1 MDKRANLN
9 DIIAYIEGKRKA
21 SDSLALLTS
30 ITVTAGLLTMAN
42 PAVGSAVSSIY
53 TILGRNLPNQLTGL
67 FNQLKP
73 SFESRAIDDYERCR
87 LAEILLAKLALLDA
101 LEKSFQ
107 AKDRLFARWKIEKSL
122 SVQQHEEILEVD
134 QKRESKLVDEWKTD
148 SFDMVAYWEQFLTDI
163 SSIVEMTPEVRTEF
177 KNTIMQLFEAYKNQV
192 VLQSETF
199 NVYINEKDSITFSHQ
214 INELHTLQ
222 NFRSLYRTIND
233 VDEWLRDSTEPAI
246 NLQFFNYQDKDF
258 IKQLE
263 QQLVNDVIYVKGKTR
278 EEVIYYILYL
288 FKQEKTEHG
297 NNTYIIDTL
306 ENWNKL
312 KGICKGKILIPNFHA
327 QEVEIIPGNTNIIS
341 FSEEDYIGNKS
352 PIELKKR
359 VLSNMY
365 DQLYKVIGNN
375 QKANDLVVRS
385 NGLFSVFKRIVFKGK
400 MAQPKWE
407 SSISDS
413 LIPALLMGSWTDKD
427 QQIVSNLAGMD
438 YSDYMR
444 IIRHVIGGEDPF
456 LLKYKDFSE
465 TVYKLANLEE
475 AWEILFDHLTS
486 EQLVRWKQVAVD
498 LLKDVPPKFD
508 LPNDEH
514 FQAGIVGKG
523 PRYSE
528 TIKKGVLKSLTIFAI
543 MEGRDN
549 FFDIHS
555 TQRFIDEI
563 VESVFEDADRSHK
576 WFALSE
582 HFSELAEASPETVIE
597 QLEKEIKNENSFI
610 WNVFEQ
616 NGDGL
621 WGRNYY
627 THILWGLEKLFCYEE
642 TVSRAIFVL
651 GQLAERKVQYQI
663 TNSPINTLYHALLAW
678 LHNINVTIPEKRA
691 LTRRVV
697 KQTSIGWELICLLI
711 PDRSPG
717 GFATEMKKPDYRPY
731 EFSSELRYKSEIVET
746 YQDYTRLAI
755 EEAGCNLERW
765 AVLFKKCFFFELDLA
780 NEMFTGVQTAI
791 ANTKDDSIKYHLKE
805 TIRELIYTHRYFVK
819 ADWTLDEKYIQIIE
833 EEVFQKI
840 SYENKLYEY
849 LYLFEKDSY
858 NELHPVPYDRDKK
871 MDYQK
876 QRQEL
881 RERRI
886 EALEDIQQDAELDV
900 IMIVNHLDN
909 SNKLGLRAIGS
920 IMASEFHSYNVEEK
934 FIDDILSAEKHE
946 VLLGYME
953 TIYYK
958 HGLRVIEPLLE
969 KVKGILSLYVALLKI
984 PEIDRSFVTLL
995 ESSPVEVAKQYW
1007 KEFNYRSHIKDTK
1020 LFEQVFVNLLENRNY
1035 DGALDM
1041 LRRSDSSDIE
1051 KFVQVLEGIINKPGD
1066 KKMGQLELYV
1076 ITDAFETIY
1085 QVQSLSEELYHRVC
1099 FLEWA
1104 FFSLIK
1110 KTFSPKYLLKE
1121 LKTKPEFMANL
1132 VNVAFKSSDQKN
1144 NNRKLSEAEQRLA
1157 QQAFSVLYDL
1167 GFCPCEEDGKIDVTE
1182 LEKWT
1187 DTYLKLISESK
1198 REAIGKQILGG
1209 CFAHS
1214 PKGTDGIF
1222 PHEAV
1227 REVYERYYS
1236 SNLNK
1241 GFVIG
1246 IANQR
1251 GVFTMTNGEEEKD
1264 LANYYAS
1271 QAKAIRIYFPR
1282 VAASLKEIADD
1293 YSRQSKV
1300 YREKASYDS

>member
-1 MDKRANLN
+1 MDKRANLK
-9 DIIAYIEGKRKA
+9 DIIAYVEGKRKA
-21 SDSLALLTS
+21 SDSLSLLTS
-30 ITVTAGLLTMAN
+30 ITVTVGLLTMAN
-42 PAVGSAVSSIY
+42 PAVSSAVSSVY
-53 TILGRNLPNQLTGL
+53 TILGRNLPDQLTSL

-73 SFESRAIDDYERCR
+73 SFENKARADYERCR

-101 LEKSFQ
+101 LEKSFE
-107 AKDRLFARWKIEKSL
+107 AKDKFFARWKIEKNLSL
-122 SVQQHEEILEVD
+122 QQKEEILEFD
-134 QKRESKLVDEWKTD
+134 QKRESKLVDDWKMD
-148 SFDMVAYWEQFLTDI
+148 SFNMEAYWEQFLTDI

-177 KNTIMQLFEAYKNQV
+177 KKAVMQLYEAYKNQV
-192 VLQSETF
+192 ILQSKTF
-199 NVYINEKDSITFSHQ
+199 NVYINENDSITSSHQ
-214 INELHTLQ
+214 IKEMYALQ
-222 NFRSLYRTIND
+222 NFRSLYRTIDD
-233 VDEWLRDSTEPAI
+233 VDQWLRGATDPSI
-246 NLQFFNYQDKDF
+246 NLQLFNYHEKDF
-258 IKQLE
+258 VKQLE
-263 QQLVNDVIYVKGKTR
+263 QQLLSDVIYVKGKTR

-288 FKQEKTEHG
+288 FKHEKTEHG

-312 KGICKGKILIPNFHA
+312 KGLCQGKILIPNFHA

-359 VLSNMY
+359 VLSNMR
-365 DQLYKVIGNN
+365 DQLHKVIGNL
-375 QKANDLVVRS
+375 QKANDLVTRS

-427 QQIVSNLAGMD
+427 QYLVSKLAGMD
-438 YSDYMR
+438 YSDYMKS
-444 IIRHVIGGEDPF
+444 IRHVIGGEDPF
-456 LLKYKDFSE
+456 LLKHKDFSE

-475 AWEILFDHLTS
+475 AWEILFNHLTS
-486 EQLVRWKQVAVD
+486 EQLASWKQVAVD

-528 TIKKGVLKSLTIFAI
+528 TIKKGVLKSLTIFAT

-549 FFDIHS
+549 FFDILS
-555 TQRFIDEI
+555 TQRFVDEI
-563 VESVFEDADRSHK
+563 VESVFEDADTSKK

-582 HFSELAEASPETVIE
+582 HFSEMAEASPETVIE
-597 QLEKEIKNENSFI
+597 QLEKEVKEGTSFI
-610 WNVFEQ
+610 WDIFEQ

-627 THILWGLEKLFCYEE
+627 THILWGLEKLLCYEE

-651 GQLAERKVQYQI
+651 GQLAERKVQYKI
-663 TNSPINTLYHALLAW
+663 TNSPIDTLYHALLAW
-678 LHNINVTIPEKRA
+678 LHNINVTIPQKIA

-731 EFSSELRYKSEIVET
+731 EFGSELRYKREIVET

-765 AVLFKKCFFFELDLA
+765 AVLFKKCFFFELNLA

-791 ANTKDDSIKYHLKE
+791 ANTRDDSTKYHLKE
-805 TIRELIYTHRYFVK
+805 TIRELIYTHRFFVK
-819 ADWTLDEKYIQIIE
+819 ADWSLDEKYIQMIE
-833 EEVFQKI
+833 EEVFKKI
-840 SYENKLYEY
+840 SYENRLYEY

-858 NELHPVPYDRDKK
+858 NELHPVPYDRDEK

-881 RERRI
+881 REKRI
-886 EALEDIQQDAELDV
+886 EVLEEIQEDAELDV
-900 IMIVNHLDN
+900 IMLVNHLDN
-909 SNKLGLRAIGS
+909 SNKMGLRSIGS
-920 IMASEFHSYNVEEK
+920 IMASEFHNYNVEEK
-934 FIDDILSAEKHE
+934 FIDDMLSTEKHE
-946 VLLGYME
+946 VLLGYVE
-953 TIYYK
+953 TIYHK
-958 HGLRVIEPLLE
+958 HGLRVIKPLLE
-969 KVKGILSLYVALLKI
+969 KVKGIVSLYDALLKI
-984 PEIDRSFVTLL
+984 PEIDWSFVTLL
-995 ESSPVEVAKQYW
+995 ESSPVEVVKQYW
-1007 KEFNYRSHIKDTK
+1007 KEFTYWSHIKETE

-1051 KFVQVLEGIINKPGD
+1051 KFIQVLEGVVHKPSD
-1066 KKMGQLELYV
+1066 KKMGQLEQYA
-1076 ITDAFETIY
+1076 ITEAFETIY
-1085 QVQSLSEELYHRVC
+1085 QVQSLSEGLYHRVC

-1110 KTFSPKYLLKE
+1110 ETCSPKYLLKE
-1121 LKTKPEFMANL
+1121 LKTDPEFVANL
-1132 VNVAFKSSDQKN
+1132 VKVAFKSSDQKN

-1187 DTYLKLISESK
+1187 DTYLKRISESK

-1214 PKGTDGIF
+1214 PKGTDGFF

-1236 SNLNK
+1236 TDLKK

-1251 GVFTMTNGEEEKD
+1251 GVFKMTNGEEEKD
-1264 LANYYAS
+1264 LANHYAS
-1271 QAKAIRIYFPR
+1271 QAKAIRVSFPR
-1282 VAASLKEIADD
+1282 VAASLQEIADD